1 MRTRCCSAA
10 TRSSSSVVTPSS
22 RQIRAAVFGPSPGR
36 RRNCRTSAGTSARRF
51 SSADIEPVS
60 VISTIFDSIVAP
72 IPGSSFAVPCNAS
85 SATDAPVSR
94 IRVAARR

>member
-1 MRTRCCSAA
+1 MT
-10 TRSSSSVVTPSS
+10 SS
-22 RQIRAAVFGPSPGR
+22 
-36 RRNCRTSAGTSARRF
+36 GTSARRF
-51 SSADIEPVS
+51 SSAAIDPVS

-72 IPGSSFAVPCNAS
+72 IPGSSFALPCSAS